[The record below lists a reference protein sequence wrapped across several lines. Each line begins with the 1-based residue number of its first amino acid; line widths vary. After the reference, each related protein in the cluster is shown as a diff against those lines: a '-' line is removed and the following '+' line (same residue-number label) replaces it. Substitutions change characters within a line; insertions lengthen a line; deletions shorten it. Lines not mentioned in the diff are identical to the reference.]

1 MTRGYCL
8 EKNKIVANLSTLL
21 FLLVI
26 ISPVASSQEQTSEEV
41 TFEYHTIASL
51 GDSTLGSDPT
61 GYRGPFASIHASNL
75 MGLEYY
81 EGAVGGDRSWTL
93 INAGRHTTIADNYG
107 EGTLVTM
114 MVGAWDF
121 IDSDIDIVNGDY
133 SFIDDLEDNITI
145 ILDTL
150 VESEIDVLVWNLPNM
165 SFLPFLTQIF
175 PVEVHPHFTEA
186 SKLWANRLDEIAFGY
201 GDSVQVFDLM
211 TASDDLLQNQ
221 SARMIGDNQV
231 IAPPTMCD
239 KNCIMIDSLHPT
251 SVGQGLL
258 ANYMMLAIN
267 EKFPS
272 PMGDYPILSEE
283 DLLGLAD
290 FEMSSNSSDEMMIEG
305 DVTKSCFDWTD
316 SVYRDMYLTITRD
329 GSDVIIPSYI
339 GFNTEVCR
347 QSTHVMYTGERSINV
362 ISNIQNNLTLNH
374 FFEIWGQNFSD
385 NQVMDMSTDSGA
397 SISMYIDGI
406 EFTGDWDN
414 VDLAGVV
421 SIEIVY
427 TSPKLPTDSLPSND
441 PSQSQNG
448 RVPGFSGALTS
459 IAIICAFIVGNYRR
473 KSDFSV

>member
-1 MTRGYCL
+1 M
-8 EKNKIVANLSTLL
+8 EKEKITSKLSILL
-21 FLLVI
+21 LLLVI
-26 ISPVASSQEQTSEEV
+26 ISPIASSQEQTSEEV

-75 MGLEYY
+75 MGVEYY

-133 SFIDDLEDNITI
+133 SFIDELEENITL

-150 VESEIDVLVWNLPNM
+150 VESEIDILVWNLPNM

-175 PVEVHPHFTEA
+175 PIEVHPHFTEA
-186 SKLWANRLDEIAFGY
+186 SKLWANRLDEIALGY
-201 GDSVQVFDLM
+201 GGSVQVFDLM

-221 SARMIGDNQV
+221 SARMLGENEV

-239 KNCIMIDSLHPT
+239 NNCIMIDSLHPT

-258 ANYMMLAIN
+258 ANYMMSAIN
-267 EKFPS
+267 QKFPS
-272 PMGDYPILSEE
+272 PDGDYPLLSEE
-283 DLLGLAD
+283 ELLSLAD
-290 FEMSSNSSDEMMIEG
+290 FEMSSNSSEEIMIDG

-329 GSDVIIPSYI
+329 GSDVLIPSYI

-374 FFEIWGQNFSD
+374 FFEIWGQNFSAE
-385 NQVMDMSTDSGA
+385 QVMDMSTENGA
-397 SISMYIDGI
+397 SISMYIDGA
-406 EFTGDWDN
+406 EFTGDWNN
-414 VDLAGVV
+414 VDLDGVV
-421 SIEIVY
+421 SVEIVFL
-427 TSPKLPTDSLPSND
+427 SPQLPTDSLTPNE
-441 PSQSQNG
+441 PSQSQKG
-448 RVPGFSGALTS
+448 LVPGFSLILTS
-459 IAIICAFIVGNYRR
+459 IAIIGAFFVGDYRR
-473 KSDFSV
+473 EE

>member
-1 MTRGYCL
+1 L
-8 EKNKIVANLSTLL
+8 EKEKITSKLSILL
-21 FLLVI
+21 LLLVI
-26 ISPVASSQEQTSEEV
+26 ISPIASSQEQTSEEV

-75 MGLEYY
+75 MGVEYY

-133 SFIDDLEDNITI
+133 SFIDELEENITL

-150 VESEIDVLVWNLPNM
+150 VESEIDILVWNLPNM

-175 PVEVHPHFTEA
+175 PIEVHPHFTEA
-186 SKLWANRLDEIAFGY
+186 SKLWANRLDEIALGY
-201 GDSVQVFDLM
+201 GGSVQVFDLM

-221 SARMIGDNQV
+221 SARMLGENEV

-239 KNCIMIDSLHPT
+239 NNCIMIDSLHPT

-258 ANYMMLAIN
+258 ANYMMSAIN
-267 EKFPS
+267 QKFPS
-272 PMGDYPILSEE
+272 PDGDYPLLSEE
-283 DLLGLAD
+283 ELLSLAD
-290 FEMSSNSSDEMMIEG
+290 FEMSSNSSEEILIDG

-329 GSDVIIPSYI
+329 GSDVLIPSYI

-374 FFEIWGQNFSD
+374 FFEIWGQNFSAE
-385 NQVMDMSTDSGA
+385 QVMDMSTENGA
-397 SISMYIDGI
+397 SISMYIDGT
-406 EFTGDWDN
+406 EFTGDWNN
-414 VDLAGVV
+414 VDLDGVV
-421 SIEIVY
+421 SVEIVFL
-427 TSPKLPTDSLPSND
+427 SPQLPTDSLTPNE
-441 PSQSQNG
+441 PSQSQKG
-448 RVPGFSGALTS
+448 LVPGFSLILTS
-459 IAIICAFIVGNYRR
+459 IAIIGAFFVGDYRR
-473 KSDFSV
+473 EE